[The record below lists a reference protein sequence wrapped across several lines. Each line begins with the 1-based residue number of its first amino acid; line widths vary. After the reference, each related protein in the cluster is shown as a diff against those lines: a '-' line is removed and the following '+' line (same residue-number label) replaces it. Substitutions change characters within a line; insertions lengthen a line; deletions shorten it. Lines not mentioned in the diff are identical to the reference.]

1 MYYYSYYASMNS
13 NISLEVGLEVLVLSF
28 KTVVL
33 KQILLNNISLTNA

>member
-1 MYYYSYYASMNS
+1 MNS

-33 KQILLNNISLTNA
+33 KQILLNNISLTNAWVKSY

>member
-1 MYYYSYYASMNS
+1 MNASMNS

-33 KQILLNNISLTNA
+33 KQILLNNISLTNAWVKSY